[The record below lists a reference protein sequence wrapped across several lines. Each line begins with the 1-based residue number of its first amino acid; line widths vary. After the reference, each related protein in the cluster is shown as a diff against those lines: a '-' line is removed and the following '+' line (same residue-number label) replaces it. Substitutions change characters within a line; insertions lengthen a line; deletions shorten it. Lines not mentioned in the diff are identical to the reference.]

1 MPISRRNFLR
11 DSAQALS
18 AASLLGAVAGTAFGK
33 DEKATKG
40 RVSARDIAVKDVAGL
55 ALISGAGCNVVALPG
70 PNGALM
76 IDGGLAVNS
85 ALLLQAVANAT
96 KTTRVDTLINTHWHP
111 EQTGC
116 NETV

>member
-1 MPISRRNFLR
+1 MPISRRHFLR

-18 AASLLGAVAGTAFGK
+18 AASLLGAAGTSTVFGK
-33 DEKATKG
+33 DESSGKG
-40 RVSARDIAVKDVAGL
+40 RISARDIAIKDVAGL
-55 ALISGAGCNVVALPG
+55 ALVSGAGCNVVAVPG

-111 EQTGC
+111 EQ
-116 NETV
+116 